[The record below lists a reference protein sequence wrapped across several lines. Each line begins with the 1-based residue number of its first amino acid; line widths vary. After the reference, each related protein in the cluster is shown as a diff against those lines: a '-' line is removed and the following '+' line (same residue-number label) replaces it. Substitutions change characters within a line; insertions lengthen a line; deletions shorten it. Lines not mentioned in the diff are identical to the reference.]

1 MTQPAEESDAAPG
14 PGDRPLLNAR
24 LLGPMLVTLNG
35 RRVDTT
41 SSRRT
46 RYLLAYLLLHRR
58 SAVPRDVLMETF
70 WPDSRPEAARNSLHV
85 ALTGVRRVLGRA
97 WPGEV
102 LVRRHGS
109 YQLVPELP
117 IWVDVD
123 EFERFCGDGRRADRL
138 GADEL
143 ALAAYAAADRLYGGD
158 LLAEDPYADWASWS
172 RESLRLDLL
181 DVQRR
186 LAELHAAAGDHAAA
200 VLVARRALEIDPCN
214 EPLHRQL
221 MRSYRETDQVHLAL
235 TQFHRCA
242 EVLWREHRVGP
253 SAETVELHGRLH
265 GSQRTQVRRTA

>member
-1 MTQPAEESDAAPG
+1 MAVEARVELAQPAQVDDLLSLRRALAMEEEL
-14 PGDRPLLNAR
+14 R
-24 LLGPMLVTLNG
+24 G
-35 RRVDTT
+35 RVRVQT
-41 SSRRT
+41 
-46 RYLLAYLLLHRR
+46 
-58 SAVPRDVLMETF
+58 
-70 WPDSRPEAARNSLHV
+70 
-85 ALTGVRRVLGRA
+85 
-97 WPGEV
+97 GEV
-102 LVRRHGS
+102 
-109 YQLVPELP
+109 
-117 IWVDVD
+117 
-123 EFERFCGDGRRADRL
+123 RADRL

-172 RESLRLDLL
+172 RDSLRLDLL

-242 EVLWREHRVGP
+242 EALWREHRVRP
-253 SAETVELHGRLH
+253 SVETISLHERLH
-265 GSQRTQVRRTA
+265 GCQRLQARRTA